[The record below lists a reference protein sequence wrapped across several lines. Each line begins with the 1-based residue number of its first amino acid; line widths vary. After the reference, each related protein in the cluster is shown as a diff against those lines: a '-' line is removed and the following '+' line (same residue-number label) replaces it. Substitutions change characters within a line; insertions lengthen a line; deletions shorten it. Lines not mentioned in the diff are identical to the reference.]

1 MAYREHGMWEVLDVL
16 KRHHRGE
23 SQRRIAVATGRG
35 RKTIRAYIR
44 EAKKLGWSKE
54 VPPDDELA
62 SRVAQRRQ
70 PGPSSSEASASEK
83 ALRAHHDRIQ
93 QWVEGPEGERGLKL
107 TKVHELLTREGV
119 DVSYSSVY
127 RYAVEQFGLARSR
140 LTLRRAEVSPGEL
153 AEVDFGQLGKIYDPE
168 SDRKRLVWA
177 LLVTLG
183 FSRHQYVHVNFSQK
197 LDVVIDGLEEAWEFF
212 GGVPE
217 RVVVDNMKTAV
228 VKADR
233 YEPSFQRTMEQYAE
247 LRGFVIDPAVVRQ
260 PKGKPIVERGVP
272 YVRESFFRGEQW
284 LDLAHVQREARRWCL
299 EVAGRRIHGTTQKR
313 PLVVFEEVELACLRP
328 VNGPRFDTP
337 QWAEPSVHDDH
348 HVKFLK
354 ALYSVPTV
362 YVGKQV
368 TVRGDKALVRIYYKG
383 ELIKTHPRKPAGGR
397 ATDYTDY
404 PPDLEAY
411 ARRDPER
418 MVRQAKKLG
427 NNIGRFM
434 SLLLSGVFPWAK
446 LRQAQKLMRLADKY
460 GHARV
465 ETACQQ
471 ALGFDLINVQR
482 VERILKN
489 AVAPSD
495 DPPQTGELV
504 SMPLRFL
511 RPNES
516 FSHEPKR
523 KENPDGNQKLT
534 ENDSAEAQALGE
546 VLSSWQLG
554 GRFDPTM
561 LGRRFALRAPYWGQ
575 IRGSDTNL
583 TAIASP
589 GRAKVIGD

>member
-54 VPPDDELA
+54 VPPDDEFA

-465 ETACQQ
+465 ETACQR

-495 DPPQTGELV
+495 DPPQTGELI

-534 ENDSAEAQALGE
+534 ENDSEEAQALG
-546 VLSSWQLG
+546 
-554 GRFDPTM
+554 DPCDAA
-561 LGRRFALRAPYWGQ
+561 GEDRLRSKGK
-575 IRGSDTNL
+575 T
-583 TAIASP
+583 TE
-589 GRAKVIGD
+589 

>member
-1 MAYREHGMWEVLDVL
+1 M
-16 KRHHRGE
+16 
-23 SQRRIAVATGRG
+23 Q
-35 RKTIRAYIR
+35 
-44 EAKKLGWSKE
+44 
-54 VPPDDELA
+54 LA
-62 SRVAQRRQ
+62 SV
-70 PGPSSSEASASEK
+70 SK
-83 ALRAHHDRIQ
+83 
-93 QWVEGPEGERGLKL
+93 
-107 TKVHELLTREGV
+107 LLTR
-119 DVSYSSVY
+119 
-127 RYAVEQFGLARSR
+127 
-140 LTLRRAEVSPGEL
+140 T
-153 AEVDFGQLGKIYDPE
+153 
-168 SDRKRLVWA
+168 VWA

-465 ETACQQ
+465 ETACQR

-534 ENDSAEAQALGE
+534 ENDSEEAQALG
-546 VLSSWQLG
+546 
-554 GRFDPTM
+554 DPCDAA
-561 LGRRFALRAPYWGQ
+561 GEDRLRSKGK
-575 IRGSDTNL
+575 T
-583 TAIASP
+583 TE
-589 GRAKVIGD
+589 

>member
-465 ETACQQ
+465 ETACQR

-534 ENDSAEAQALGE
+534 ENDSEEAQALG
-546 VLSSWQLG
+546 
-554 GRFDPTM
+554 DPCDAA
-561 LGRRFALRAPYWGQ
+561 GEDRLRSKGK
-575 IRGSDTNL
+575 T
-583 TAIASP
+583 TE
-589 GRAKVIGD
+589 

>member
-1 MAYREHGMWEVLDVL
+1 MWEVLDVL

-534 ENDSAEAQALGE
+534 ENDSEEAQALG
-546 VLSSWQLG
+546 
-554 GRFDPTM
+554 DPCDAA
-561 LGRRFALRAPYWGQ
+561 GEDRLRSKGK
-575 IRGSDTNL
+575 T
-583 TAIASP
+583 TE
-589 GRAKVIGD
+589 

>member
-284 LDLAHVQREARRWCL
+284 LDLAHVQREARHWCL

-465 ETACQQ
+465 ETACQR

-534 ENDSAEAQALGE
+534 ENDSEEAQALG
-546 VLSSWQLG
+546 
-554 GRFDPTM
+554 DPCDAA
-561 LGRRFALRAPYWGQ
+561 GEDRLRSKGK
-575 IRGSDTNL
+575 T
-583 TAIASP
+583 TE
-589 GRAKVIGD
+589 

>member
-1 MAYREHGMWEVLDVL
+1 MAYREHGMWKVLDVL

-54 VPPDDELA
+54 VPPDDEFA

-337 QWAEPSVHDDH
+337 QWAEPSVHDD
-348 HVKFLK
+348 
-354 ALYSVPTV
+354 
-362 YVGKQV
+362 
-368 TVRGDKALVRIYYKG
+368 
-383 ELIKTHPRKPAGGR
+383 
-397 ATDYTDY
+397 

-465 ETACQQ
+465 ETACQR

-534 ENDSAEAQALGE
+534 ENDSEEAQALG
-546 VLSSWQLG
+546 
-554 GRFDPTM
+554 DPCDAA
-561 LGRRFALRAPYWGQ
+561 GEDRLRSKGK
-575 IRGSDTNL
+575 T
-583 TAIASP
+583 TE
-589 GRAKVIGD
+589 

>member
-1 MAYREHGMWEVLDVL
+1 M
-16 KRHHRGE
+16 

-465 ETACQQ
+465 ETACQR

-534 ENDSAEAQALGE
+534 ENDSEEAQALG
-546 VLSSWQLG
+546 
-554 GRFDPTM
+554 DPCDAA
-561 LGRRFALRAPYWGQ
+561 GEDRLRSKGK
-575 IRGSDTNL
+575 T
-583 TAIASP
+583 TE
-589 GRAKVIGD
+589 

>member
-1 MAYREHGMWEVLDVL
+1 MAYREHGMWEILDVL

-23 SQRRIAVATGRG
+23 SQRRIAAATGRG

-54 VPPDDELA
+54 VPPDEALA

-83 ALRAHHDRIQ
+83 ALRGHHDRIQ
-93 QWVEGPEGERGLKL
+93 QWVEGCEGERGLKL

-127 RYAVEQFGLARSR
+127 RYAAAHFGWARPK

-168 SDRKRLVWA
+168 SDRNRLVWA
-177 LLVTLG
+177 SLVTLG
-183 FSRHQYVHVNFSQK
+183 FSRHQYVHVSFSQK

-212 GGVPE
+212 GGVPL

-228 VKADR
+228 VKSDR
-233 YEPSFQRTMEQYAE
+233 YEPIFQRTTEQYAE
-247 LRGFVIDPAVVRQ
+247 HRGFVIDPAVARH
-260 PKGKPIVERGVP
+260 PTGKPIVERGVQ

-284 LDLAHVQREARRWCL
+284 LDLAHVQREARRWCM
-299 EVAGRRIHGTTQKR
+299 EVAGRRIHGTTQNR
-313 PLVVFEEVELACLRP
+313 PLVVFEQVELACLRP
-328 VNGPRFDTP
+328 VKGPRFDTP
-337 QWAEPSVHDDH
+337 QWATPTVHDDH

-354 ALYSVPTV
+354 ALYSVPTH

-368 TVRGDKALVRIYYKG
+368 TVRGDKALVRIYYKN

-404 PPDLEAY
+404 PPELEAY

-465 ETACQQ
+465 ETACQR

-489 AVAPSD
+489 AIAPSD
-495 DPPQTGELV
+495 EPPQTGELV

-523 KENPDGNQKLT
+523 KENTDGDQKLT
-534 ENDSAEAQALGE
+534 ENDSEAAQALG
-546 VLSSWQLG
+546 
-554 GRFDPTM
+554 DPCDAA
-561 LGRRFALRAPYWGQ
+561 GEDRLR
-575 IRGSDTNL
+575 SKDK
-583 TAIASP
+583 TAE
-589 GRAKVIGD
+589 

>member
-368 TVRGDKALVRIYYKG
+368 TVRGDKALVRICYKG

-465 ETACQQ
+465 ETACQR

-534 ENDSAEAQALGE
+534 ENDSEEAQALG
-546 VLSSWQLG
+546 
-554 GRFDPTM
+554 DPCDAA
-561 LGRRFALRAPYWGQ
+561 GEDRLRSKGK
-575 IRGSDTNL
+575 T
-583 TAIASP
+583 TE
-589 GRAKVIGD
+589 

>member
-1 MAYREHGMWEVLDVL
+1 MWEVLDVL

-465 ETACQQ
+465 ETACQR

-534 ENDSAEAQALGE
+534 ENDSEEAQALG
-546 VLSSWQLG
+546 
-554 GRFDPTM
+554 DPCDAA
-561 LGRRFALRAPYWGQ
+561 GEDRLRSKGK
-575 IRGSDTNL
+575 T
-583 TAIASP
+583 TE
-589 GRAKVIGD
+589 

>member
-1 MAYREHGMWEVLDVL
+1 MWEVLDVL

-383 ELIKTHPRKPAGGR
+383 ELIKTHPRKPAEGR

-465 ETACQQ
+465 ETACQR

-534 ENDSAEAQALGE
+534 ENDSEEAQALG
-546 VLSSWQLG
+546 
-554 GRFDPTM
+554 DPCDAA
-561 LGRRFALRAPYWGQ
+561 GEDRLRSKGK
-575 IRGSDTNL
+575 T
-583 TAIASP
+583 TE
-589 GRAKVIGD
+589 

>member
-1 MAYREHGMWEVLDVL
+1 MWEVLDVL

-465 ETACQQ
+465 ETACQR

-534 ENDSAEAQALGE
+534 ENNSEEAQALG
-546 VLSSWQLG
+546 
-554 GRFDPTM
+554 DPCDAA
-561 LGRRFALRAPYWGQ
+561 GEDRLRSKGK
-575 IRGSDTNL
+575 T
-583 TAIASP
+583 TE
-589 GRAKVIGD
+589 

>member
-284 LDLAHVQREARRWCL
+284 LDLAHVQRETRRWCL

-411 ARRDPER
+411 QVQIEGESYRKGQRPDLLAS
-418 MVRQAKKLG
+418 KL
-427 NNIGRFM
+427 
-434 SLLLSGVFPWAK
+434 
-446 LRQAQKLMRLADKY
+446 
-460 GHARV
+460 
-465 ETACQQ
+465 E
-471 ALGFDLINVQR
+471 NVH
-482 VERILKN
+482 
-489 AVAPSD
+489 
-495 DPPQTGELV
+495 QT
-504 SMPLRFL
+504 
-511 RPNES
+511 
-516 FSHEPKR
+516 
-523 KENPDGNQKLT
+523 
-534 ENDSAEAQALGE
+534 
-546 VLSSWQLG
+546 
-554 GRFDPTM
+554 
-561 LGRRFALRAPYWGQ
+561 
-575 IRGSDTNL
+575 
-583 TAIASP
+583 
-589 GRAKVIGD
+589 

>member
-197 LDVVIDGLEEAWEFF
+197 LDVVIGGLEEAWEFF

-260 PKGKPIVERGVP
+260 PKGKPIV
-272 YVRESFFRGEQW
+272 
-284 LDLAHVQREARRWCL
+284 
-299 EVAGRRIHGTTQKR
+299 
-313 PLVVFEEVELACLRP
+313 
-328 VNGPRFDTP
+328 
-337 QWAEPSVHDDH
+337 
-348 HVKFLK
+348 
-354 ALYSVPTV
+354 V
-362 YVGKQV
+362 Y
-368 TVRGDKALVRIYYKG
+368 
-383 ELIKTHPRKPAGGR
+383 H
-397 ATDYTDY
+397 
-404 PPDLEAY
+404 
-411 ARRDPER
+411 
-418 MVRQAKKLG
+418 
-427 NNIGRFM
+427 F
-434 SLLLSGVFPWAK
+434 
-446 LRQAQKLMRLADKY
+446 
-460 GHARV
+460 
-465 ETACQQ
+465 
-471 ALGFDLINVQR
+471 
-482 VERILKN
+482 
-489 AVAPSD
+489 
-495 DPPQTGELV
+495 
-504 SMPLRFL
+504 
-511 RPNES
+511 
-516 FSHEPKR
+516 
-523 KENPDGNQKLT
+523 NP
-534 ENDSAEAQALGE
+534 
-546 VLSSWQLG
+546 
-554 GRFDPTM
+554 
-561 LGRRFALRAPYWGQ
+561 
-575 IRGSDTNL
+575 
-583 TAIASP
+583 
-589 GRAKVIGD
+589 

>member
-465 ETACQQ
+465 ETACQR
-471 ALGFDLINVQR
+471 ALGFDLISVQR

-523 KENPDGNQKLT
+523 KENPDRNQKLT
-534 ENDSAEAQALGE
+534 ENDSEEAQALG
-546 VLSSWQLG
+546 
-554 GRFDPTM
+554 DPCDAA
-561 LGRRFALRAPYWGQ
+561 GEDRLRSKGK
-575 IRGSDTNL
+575 T
-583 TAIASP
+583 TE
-589 GRAKVIGD
+589 

>member
-1 MAYREHGMWEVLDVL
+1 MWEILDVL

-23 SQRRIAVATGRG
+23 SQRRIAAATGRG

-54 VPPDDELA
+54 VPPDEALA

-70 PGPSSSEASASEK
+70 PGPTSSEASPSEK
-83 ALRAHHDRIQ
+83 ALRAHHERIQ

-119 DVSYSSVY
+119 AVSYSSVY
-127 RYAVEQFGLARSR
+127 RYAAAHFGWGRPK

-153 AEVDFGQLGKIYDPE
+153 AEVDFGQLGKIYDAE
-168 SDRKRLVWA
+168 SGRNRLVWA
-177 LLVTLG
+177 LIVTLG
-183 FSRHQYVHVNFSQK
+183 FSRHQYVHVSFSQK

-228 VKADR
+228 VKPDR
-233 YEPSFQRTMEQYAE
+233 YEPIFQRTTEQYAE
-247 LRGFVIDPAVVRQ
+247 HRGFVIDPAVPRHA
-260 PKGKPIVERGVP
+260 KGKPIVERAVQ

-284 LDLAHVQREARRWCL
+284 LDLAHVQRGARYWCL

-313 PLVVFEEVELACLRP
+313 PLVVFEQVELACLRP

-337 QWAEPSVHDDH
+337 QWATPTVHDDH

-354 ALYSVPTV
+354 ALYSVPTH
-362 YVGKQV
+362 YVGKKV
-368 TVRGDKALVRIYYKG
+368 TVRGDKALVRIYYKH
-383 ELIKTHPRKPAGGR
+383 ELIKTHPKKPAGGR

-404 PPDLEAY
+404 PPELEPY

-434 SLLLSGVFPWAK
+434 SLLLSGVVPWAK

-465 ETACQQ
+465 ETACQR

-482 VERILKN
+482 VERILIN
-489 AVAPSD
+489 AIAPSD
-495 DPPQTGELV
+495 EPPQTGELV

-523 KENPDGNQKLT
+523 KENTDGDQKLT
-534 ENDSAEAQALGE
+534 ENDSEAAQALGDPCDA
-546 VLSSWQLG
+546 G
-554 GRFDPTM
+554 GEDR
-561 LGRRFALRAPYWGQ
+561 LR
-575 IRGSDTNL
+575 SKNK
-583 TAIASP
+583 TAE
-589 GRAKVIGD
+589 

>member
-465 ETACQQ
+465 ETACQR

-534 ENDSAEAQALGE
+534 ENNSEEAQALG
-546 VLSSWQLG
+546 
-554 GRFDPTM
+554 DPCDAA
-561 LGRRFALRAPYWGQ
+561 GEDRLRSKGK
-575 IRGSDTNL
+575 T
-583 TAIASP
+583 TE
-589 GRAKVIGD
+589 